1 VVPIF
6 SVQEAARRLSELVE
20 QVLAGQEVL
29 IASQDVPVVRLT
41 PVAGD
46 RPRRVIGSARG
57 LVKIGD
63 DFDAPIED
71 FAPYER

>member
-1 VVPIF
+1 MVPIF

-29 IASQDVPVVRLT
+29 IANQDVPVVRLT
-41 PVAGD
+41 PVESS

-57 LVKIGD
+57 LVTIGD